1 MIIAVDGTLASGK
14 GTIAKA
20 LAKAFGLAHLDTG
33 ALYRATGVAVIE
45 AGGDPADPDAAEQAA
60 RNLDVE
66 AIDEAKIRTAEAG
79 LNASVV
85 AAQPRVRQALFE
97 LQRSFAARP
106 GGAVLDGRDIGTV
119 ICPDADV
126 KLYVDA
132 DPSVRAERRWKELT
146 AKGETVALDTIAKQL
161 AERDARDSGRADAPM
176 RAADDA
182 VLLDTS
188 QLSIDAA
195 VSAAIRIV
203 SDKTGRQPDA

>member
-14 GTIAKA
+14 GTIARS

-33 ALYRATGVAVIE
+33 ALYRATAVAVLE
-45 AGGDPADPDAAEQAA
+45 AGADPADAGAAESAA
-60 RNLDVE
+60 RSLDPST
-66 AIDEAKIRTAEAG
+66 IDERKIRTAEAG
-79 LNASVV
+79 AAASIV

-126 KLYVDA
+126 KLYVTA
-132 DPSVRAERRWKELT
+132 DPMVRAGRRWKELAAAGSDIT
-146 AKGETVALDTIAKQL
+146 LEQVAAQL
-161 AERDARDSGRADAPM
+161 AERDARDAERKDAPM

-182 VLLDTS
+182 ILLDTS

-195 VSAAIRIV
+195 VSAAVAIV
-203 SDKTGRQPDA
+203 EDRTKVAPAD

>member
-20 LAKAFGLAHLDTG
+20 LARAFGLAHLDTG
-33 ALYRATGVAVIE
+33 SLYRATGVAVIE
-45 AGGDPADPDAAEQAA
+45 AGGDPSDPDAAEAAA
-60 RNLDVE
+60 RTLDVA
-66 AIDEAKIRTAEAG
+66 AIDEAKIRTSEAG
-79 LNASVV
+79 LNASIV

-97 LQRSFAARP
+97 LQRDFAARP

-132 DPSVRAERRWKELT
+132 DPDVRAERRWKELT
-146 AKGETVALDTIAKQL
+146 AKGEAVALDAIAAQL
-161 AERDARDSGRADAPM
+161 AERDARDAARKDAPM
-176 RAADDA
+176 RRASDA

-188 QLSIDAA
+188 RLSIDAA

-203 SDKTGRQPDA
+203 SDRTGTQPGN